1 MFTNKGIWIAFSET
15 MFMVHS
21 KKFQIEQVTFI
32 VVIWTTFM
40 TPGWIDQINCM
51 TNVIT
56 GGSTSISLCN
66 RSFLKRIHDNHV
78 IIVISL
84 QKYFH
89 WFNYTFCFGWLSHI
103 NHEFNHIVSIL
114 VQWMWGIRFWDRT
127 SKFVYLYHC
136 PQKLELL
143 AYVQPVHIWKSTILD
158 KYRL

>member
-1 MFTNKGIWIAFSET
+1 MHVDYWKYDLWITLSVT

-66 RSFLKRIHDNHV
+66 QLLLKRMHDNHV
-78 IIVISL
+78 IIVTSL

-89 WFNYTFCFGWLSHI
+89 WFNYTICLNWLLHI
-103 NHEFNHIVSIL
+103 IHEFNYIVSIL
-114 VQWMWGIRFWDRT
+114 VQWMWGIRFWDGT
-127 SKFVYLYHC
+127 FQFVYLH
-136 PQKLELL
+136 PVPFPPILELL
-143 AYVQPVHIWKSTILD
+143 ANVRHMKERYT
-158 KYRL
+158 